1 MKNHI
6 CVFWWISSQI
16 PLYIVI
22 VIKLSQREVSI
33 LFLGETF
40 GRWKF
45 LVEAFFTWTA
55 TTGKIL
61 TLDNLRKRN
70 ICVVNW
76 CCLCKN
82 SWKSGVHR
90 LIHCTYAWRLWNFVL
105 CLFGVSWV
113 MPKHVVELLGQSHC
127 VSCGPWRDKTNP
139 PLRRRNTQYWIC
151 SVFFFCMIG
160 WLWWVFISS
169 LLFSCRV
176 FRFMYFLLIL
186 AFPLYMKAS
195 MVFFLF
201 FSIKFLIIK
210 KKDGGY

>member
-151 SVFFFCMIG
+151 SVFFFV
-160 WLWWVFISS
+160 WLDGCDECSF
-169 LLFSCRV
+169 LLFSSLV
-176 FRFMYFLLIL
+176 EFLDLCTFCWFLPFLCTWRL
-186 AFPLYMKAS
+186 AW
-195 MVFFLF
+195 FFFWF